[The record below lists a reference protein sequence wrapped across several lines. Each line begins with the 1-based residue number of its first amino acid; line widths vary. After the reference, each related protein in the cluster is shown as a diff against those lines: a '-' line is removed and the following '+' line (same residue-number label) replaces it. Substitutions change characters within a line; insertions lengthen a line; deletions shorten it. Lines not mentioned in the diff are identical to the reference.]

1 MDIGE
6 DRRLTEAAVAL
17 PPALVELRGISKHF
31 DGVAAVRDVNLRIR
45 RGEIFAILGPSGCGK
60 STLLRVI
67 AGLDSPSTG
76 EIFLEGQSLG
86 RLPAYRRPINMMFQ
100 SYALFPHMTVEQNV
114 AFGLKQ
120 DRLEREVVRERV
132 ARMLELV
139 HMSEYRQR
147 KPAQLSGGQQQRAA
161 LARSLAKEP
170 RLLLLDEPMGALD
183 RKLRA
188 EMQFE
193 VAEIIRRVRV
203 TCVIVTHDQEEAMVM
218 ADRLAL
224 MDRGGIV
231 QLGKPAEVYDF
242 PNSRFS
248 AEFLGDVNLF
258 SGRVSAVA
266 EELVVIES
274 PDIHGSIKAFA
285 GEAFSVD
292 AEVAVAVRPEKL
304 RLLDEPGGAHNNRS
318 EAVVEDV
325 AYAGSHTRYYL
336 RLPTGHLVT
345 ALLTNEGQHHR
356 LEHGATVSVGWEIR
370 DGVLVTS

>member
-6 DRRLTEAAVAL
+6 NRGLTAAAVEL

-76 EIFLEGQSLG
+76 EIFLEGQSLS

-132 ARMLELV
+132 DRMLELV
-139 HMSEYRQR
+139 RMSEFRRR

-203 TCVIVTHDQEEAMVM
+203 TCVMVTHDQEEAMVM

-224 MDRGGIV
+224 MDRGSIV

-274 PDIHGSIKAFA
+274 PDIDGSIKAFA
-285 GEAFSVD
+285 GESLSVE

-304 RLLDEPGGAHNNRS
+304 RLLDQPGGAHNNRS

-325 AYAGSHTRYYL
+325 AYAGSHTRYHL

-345 ALLTNEGQHHR
+345 ALQTNEGRQHR
-356 LEHGATVSVGWEIR
+356 LEHGATVSVGWDIR